1 MARRIRFAPVLGVL
15 GLVAFLSGGS
25 ASAQTEPGLVAAWGL
40 DEGRGTIAGDRS
52 GNGRAGT
59 IAGAGWTTEGRF
71 GSGLVFNGTTSYV
84 RGPSVALGPAFTL
97 MAWVLNPTRTAY
109 ETVIM
114 VGRNRVFYLR
124 SGRPTFSTGNAD
136 LAFGSAIADG
146 MWHHVAIVSDGATL
160 RAYLDGAAWGTP
172 RTIALGTM
180 TGTLQVGAG
189 NRGSRNVNYFAG
201 TIDEVRVYNRALA
214 QGEVQAAMN
223 LPVSGPPTV
232 LTLTAP
238 ANGATVLGATV
249 AATYSVSG
257 DLSQYDHVHLYLD
270 NDSVRMDLDHDGVY
284 QFANVPVGPHTL
296 RGVPARANHSEFGTA
311 ATVSFSTA
319 VDPADP
325 TPPTVALVSPL
336 ADATLSGV
344 VTLQAEASDD
354 VAVAGV
360 QFFVDGVAVGSA
372 DTAAPWTAP
381 WNTASA
387 SDGPHTITVRARD
400 TAANERT
407 SAAVNVAVANAP
419 SNPAVVGQW
428 GPVLPWPTAA
438 PPVHTLLQ
446 RNAQVL
452 MFDEHTGGAGA
463 RLWNPATGAFTSVP
477 TNSNLFCAG
486 HTVLA
491 DGRSIVIGGHADAY
505 RGIPDTN
512 LFDPITRAWSRA
524 ADMNFARWYPT
535 ATTLPDGRVLATSG
549 FLRPGQAADTPEIY
563 DPNANRWT
571 ALTAATRFNPM
582 YSFMFVLPDGTVF
595 NAGPDVQT
603 RRLDVATQTWTD
615 VGGSFI
621 TGHSA
626 VMYEPGRVMKS
637 GTFAAVDNPGPSVDG
652 RTVVIDMNHADPA
665 WREVAAMAFPR
676 SYHNLVLLPDGTVL
690 VVGGGR
696 TQDGYTVSQAVYEA
710 ELWDPAKETWR
721 TMARMQR
728 PRLHHSTALLL
739 ADGRVL
745 SAGGEI
751 FAGSYREPNGQIYS
765 PPYLFR
771 GPRPTIT
778 AVPPRVEYGAQFFVE
793 TVNALDIAQVSLI
806 RLGAVTHGFNQNQ
819 RYLRLAFTQGGGGL
833 NVQAPQD
840 AMTAPPGDY
849 MLFIVNANGVPSL
862 ASGVWL
868 AP

>member
-1 MARRIRFAPVLGVL
+1 MARRIHFAPVLGVL

-160 RAYLDGAAWGTP
+160 RAYLNGAAWGAP

-189 NRGSRNVNYFAG
+189 NRGSRNMNYFAG
-201 TIDEVRVYNRALA
+201 TVDEVRVYNRALA

-372 DTAAPWTAP
+372 R
-381 WNTASA
+381 TASPPTPPSDTSTA
-387 SDGPHTITVRARD
+387 SHWPPTLPSDGP
-400 TAANERT
+400 
-407 SAAVNVAVANAP
+407 
-419 SNPAVVGQW
+419 
-428 GPVLPWPTAA
+428 
-438 PPVHTLLQ
+438 
-446 RNAQVL
+446 
-452 MFDEHTGGAGA
+452 
-463 RLWNPATGAFTSVP
+463 AT
-477 TNSNLFCAG
+477 
-486 HTVLA
+486 
-491 DGRSIVIGGHADAY
+491 
-505 RGIPDTN
+505 
-512 LFDPITRAWSRA
+512 TRAARA
-524 ADMNFARWYPT
+524 
-535 ATTLPDGRVLATSG
+535 
-549 FLRPGQAADTPEIY
+549 
-563 DPNANRWT
+563 
-571 ALTAATRFNPM
+571 
-582 YSFMFVLPDGTVF
+582 
-595 NAGPDVQT
+595 
-603 RRLDVATQTWTD
+603 
-615 VGGSFI
+615 
-621 TGHSA
+621 
-626 VMYEPGRVMKS
+626 
-637 GTFAAVDNPGPSVDG
+637 
-652 RTVVIDMNHADPA
+652 
-665 WREVAAMAFPR
+665 
-676 SYHNLVLLPDGTVL
+676 
-690 VVGGGR
+690 
-696 TQDGYTVSQAVYEA
+696 
-710 ELWDPAKETWR
+710 
-721 TMARMQR
+721 
-728 PRLHHSTALLL
+728 
-739 ADGRVL
+739 
-745 SAGGEI
+745 
-751 FAGSYREPNGQIYS
+751 
-765 PPYLFR
+765 
-771 GPRPTIT
+771 
-778 AVPPRVEYGAQFFVE
+778 
-793 TVNALDIAQVSLI
+793 
-806 RLGAVTHGFNQNQ
+806 
-819 RYLRLAFTQGGGGL
+819 
-833 NVQAPQD
+833 
-840 AMTAPPGDY
+840 
-849 MLFIVNANGVPSL
+849 
-862 ASGVWL
+862 
-868 AP
+868 

>member
-1 MARRIRFAPVLGVL
+1 MARRIHFAPVLGVL

-109 ETVIM
+109 ETMIM

-160 RAYLDGAAWGTP
+160 RAYLNGAAWGAP

-201 TIDEVRVYNRALA
+201 TIDEVRA
-214 QGEVQAAMN
+214 
-223 LPVSGPPTV
+223 
-232 LTLTAP
+232 
-238 ANGATVLGATV
+238 ATV

-372 DTAAPWTAP
+372 DTAAP
-381 WNTASA
+381 
-387 SDGPHTITVRARD
+387 GPRRGTPHRRPTGRTPSLCALGTRRRP
-400 TAANERT
+400 RT
-407 SAAVNVAVANAP
+407 SR
-419 SNPAVVGQW
+419 
-428 GPVLPWPTAA
+428 WPTPRQI
-438 PPVHTLLQ
+438 PP
-446 RNAQVL
+446 
-452 MFDEHTGGAGA
+452 
-463 RLWNPATGAFTSVP
+463 WSV
-477 TNSNLFCAG
+477 SGDRCCR
-486 HTVLA
+486 
-491 DGRSIVIGGHADAY
+491 GR
-505 RGIPDTN
+505 RRRPQC
-512 LFDPITRAWSRA
+512 TRCC
-524 ADMNFARWYPT
+524 NE
-535 ATTLPDGRVLATSG
+535 
-549 FLRPGQAADTPEIY
+549 TP
-563 DPNANRWT
+563 RC
-571 ALTAATRFNPM
+571 
-582 YSFMFVLPDGTVF
+582 
-595 NAGPDVQT
+595 
-603 RRLDVATQTWTD
+603 
-615 VGGSFI
+615 
-621 TGHSA
+621 
-626 VMYEPGRVMKS
+626 
-637 GTFAAVDNPGPSVDG
+637 
-652 RTVVIDMNHADPA
+652 
-665 WREVAAMAFPR
+665 
-676 SYHNLVLLPDGTVL
+676 
-690 VVGGGR
+690 
-696 TQDGYTVSQAVYEA
+696 
-710 ELWDPAKETWR
+710 
-721 TMARMQR
+721 
-728 PRLHHSTALLL
+728 
-739 ADGRVL
+739 
-745 SAGGEI
+745 
-751 FAGSYREPNGQIYS
+751 
-765 PPYLFR
+765 
-771 GPRPTIT
+771 
-778 AVPPRVEYGAQFFVE
+778 
-793 TVNALDIAQVSLI
+793 
-806 RLGAVTHGFNQNQ
+806 
-819 RYLRLAFTQGGGGL
+819 
-833 NVQAPQD
+833 
-840 AMTAPPGDY
+840 
-849 MLFIVNANGVPSL
+849 
-862 ASGVWL
+862 
-868 AP
+868 